1 MASLQ
6 SYTQKQL
13 ASSVVG
19 VPGVD
24 RSGEIA
30 AAGLQKVAGA
40 FADFQIQNLQ
50 RRTAA
55 EDSLAINAIGE
66 SRDTANLEM
75 QQFMQA
81 NPDPATWENGWN
93 TVIQK
98 QQKGFIGKTLTRG
111 AAANERVN
119 QKAFELEG
127 RMKVQIAAT
136 EQTVTNSIDATGEN
150 LVKILGDPFSTD
162 IQKEKQTKAYKD
174 ALLQRHTIEIA
185 DIMVDE
191 VQLAGKEQEIENA
204 NKIARNFAAIDP
216 SSAIDIAKKE
226 LEARG
231 QGKTLFSQFASMSNS
246 DIEALKDYAGTVG
259 NERDGKSKK
268 LADAKKIDEYGKI
281 RNAAP
286 GQPFDL
292 DASSDSI
299 ELDPD
304 INDEDKIELIEKIKS
319 YYSTYNTAIS
329 EKVVTT
335 DEARI
340 AMNKMRQKIKR
351 GDTIETGGFY
361 IADNAFAD
369 YKIIKSDVKTFGK
382 INTVDNKAFLNNIFN
397 DEESARD
404 IRVAKIATV
413 LDRKENQIRD
423 FIENQP
429 NLISTGQE
437 RIVNEIVRDFA
448 NKAVIEFTDK
458 FIDDTPET
466 FDRDVVDAEATRLI
480 QRFTLSQSQQL
491 RAIFAREFAQAAN
504 ANVQQ
509 ELLKKEATR
518 LQQEGKIEE
527 AEAVVEEAKLLGIPV
542 DGKKVSTTEK
552 PKKSNKLG
560 NIFDL
565 FIKTATSQRR

>member
-1 MASLQ
+1 MTRLQ
-6 SYTQKQL
+6 AYTQKQL

-24 RSGEIA
+24 RSGEIL
-30 AAGLQKVAGA
+30 AGTLQKVSG
-40 FADFQIQNLQ
+40 DFVNFQVQNLQ

-66 SRDTANLEM
+66 SRDTANIEM
-75 QQFMQA
+75 QQFMQT

-93 TVIQK
+93 TIIQK
-98 QQKGFIGKTLTRG
+98 QQKGFIGKTLTRDV
-111 AAANERVN
+111 AANERVN

-136 EQTVTNSIDATGEN
+136 EQTVTNSIDVNGEG

-174 ALLQRHTIEIA
+174 ALLQRHTNEIA
-185 DIMVDE
+185 NVMLDE

-216 SSAIDIAKKE
+216 TNAIDIAGKE

-231 QGKTLFSQFASMSNS
+231 QGKTLFPEFSSMSNS
-246 DIEALKDYAGTVG
+246 DLEALKDYAGTVG
-259 NERDGKSKK
+259 NEKDGKSLELRDKYTVEGFG
-268 LADAKKIDEYGKI
+268 DI
-281 RNAAP
+281 RDTPP
-286 GQPFDL
+286 GQVFPQDDFL
-292 DASSDSI
+292 DRA

-304 INDEDKIELIEKIKS
+304 LNDGDFITLAKDIKS
-319 YYSTYNTAIS
+319 YNNTYNSAVNDKI
-329 EKVVTT
+329 VTS
-335 DEARI
+335 DEARM
-340 AMNKMRQKIKR
+340 AMNRLRRKIKR
-351 GDTIETGGFY
+351 GDTTETGGFY
-361 IADNAFAD
+361 VANDAFAD
-369 YKIIKSDVKTFGK
+369 YKKLKSKQK
-382 INTVDNKAFLNNIFN
+382 INTIDNKAFLNNIFK

-404 IRVAKIATV
+404 VRVAKIETV
-413 LDRKENQIRD
+413 MGRKENQIRD
-423 FIENQP
+423 FIESQP

-437 RIVNEIVRDFA
+437 RIINEIARDFA

-466 FDRDVVDAEATRLI
+466 FDRDVVDADAARII
-480 QRFTLSQSQQL
+480 QKYTLSQEQQM
-491 RAIFAREFAQAAN
+491 RAVFAREFAQAAN

-509 ELLKKEATR
+509 ELMRKEATR

-527 AEAVVEEAKLLGIPV
+527 AEAIVEEAKLLGIPV
-542 DGKKVSTTEK
+542 DGKKVNITEK
-552 PKKSNKLG
+552 PKKSNNLK
-560 NIFDL
+560 NIL
-565 FIKTATSQRR
+565 ELAIKGIQKR